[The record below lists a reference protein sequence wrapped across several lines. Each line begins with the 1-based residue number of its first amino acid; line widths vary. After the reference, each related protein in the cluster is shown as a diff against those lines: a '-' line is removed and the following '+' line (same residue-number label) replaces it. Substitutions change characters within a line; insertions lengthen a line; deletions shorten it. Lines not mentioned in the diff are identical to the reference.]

1 MILKGA
7 NNLIGLE
14 YLIVKFCGSEIVF
27 NHMGER
33 LFISLFADLSNNFHI
48 VAPIMNLPLPLKDVF
63 VIRKITNK
71 LQYLKRV
78 ASFEIS
84 DCQSSV
90 STSHRYFSSVGIFV
104 AIIFQRHIVRH
115 LNSCLKFTIALLID
129 RTHGNN
135 LTKTKKQKK
144 KKQKRNK
151 TKTKY
156 KKTLRLKVCQCQV
169 QTKTCYDFPVRWYR
183 NQFLRVNLHCNL
195 FFKQKVIMF
204 SPISIS
210 PTILHI
216 YKMRFSQVTERK
228 RSYTIMFFRKSRS
241 DQFRYKNVENA
252 FLTIFLYL
260 IIHKFIFSGKVRGFF
275 YLQIEIKC

>member
-78 ASFEIS
+78 ASFEIA

-144 KKQKRNK
+144 KETKKKQNK
-151 TKTKY
+151 NKIQKN
-156 KKTLRLKVCQCQV
+156 KKAKSMPVSATNKNLLRL
-169 QTKTCYDFPVRWYR
+169 P
-183 NQFLRVNLHCNL
+183 
-195 FFKQKVIMF
+195 
-204 SPISIS
+204 
-210 PTILHI
+210 
-216 YKMRFSQVTERK
+216 SQVV
-228 RSYTIMFFRKSRS
+228 S
-241 DQFRYKNVENA
+241 
-252 FLTIFLYL
+252 
-260 IIHKFIFSGKVRGFF
+260 
-275 YLQIEIKC
+275 